1 MGSVKILPSMES
13 FVEPIGKIAVR
24 HRILGEKTLSQ
35 RECIQEEN
43 KTWIAID
50 KAKLERWMEGVG
62 SMGKEREKERQCR
75 TCQSTAGCG
84 LELFQKCR
92 RLGSQTLFSPG
103 DQGEMTVQ

>member
-1 MGSVKILPSMES
+1 
-13 FVEPIGKIAVR
+13 
-24 HRILGEKTLSQ
+24 
-35 RECIQEEN
+35 
-43 KTWIAID
+43 
-50 KAKLERWMEGVG
+50 MEGVG

>member
-24 HRILGEKTLSQ
+24 HQILGEKTLSQ

-50 KAKLERWMEGVG
+50 
-62 SMGKEREKERQCR
+62 
-75 TCQSTAGCG
+75 
-84 LELFQKCR
+84 
-92 RLGSQTLFSPG
+92 
-103 DQGEMTVQ
+103 